1 MDAQFHF
8 FSLYLLFF
16 NFIVLMI
23 DFKIIVQ
30 QELFQTT
37 ENQDSHLLE
46 FNYKMLVVIVVLI
59 RILANKAQ
67 DYNNKN
73 NIPLL

>member
-1 MDAQFHF
+1 
-8 FSLYLLFF
+8 
-16 NFIVLMI
+16 MI

-30 QELFQTT
+30 QKLFQTT

-46 FNYKMLVVIVVLI
+46 FNYKMLVAIVVLI